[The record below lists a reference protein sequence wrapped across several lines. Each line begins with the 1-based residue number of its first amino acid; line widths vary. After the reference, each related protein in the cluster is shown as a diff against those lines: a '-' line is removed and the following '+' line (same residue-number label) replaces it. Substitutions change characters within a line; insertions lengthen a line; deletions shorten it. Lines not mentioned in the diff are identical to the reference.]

1 MRNTKHV
8 GKLSNTGKRIVV
20 VFREL
25 PDDANSC
32 LVVDTDALPDWM
44 QDNVLNAVD
53 SPGAQASANFYEYA
67 ERTVLTDGSN
77 MLQTLHKTGRLMKQP
92 TSNVMMTPNN
102 DVAVGLAEIN
112 ELVRKE
118 GGPAVVIPDETEP
131 VLPGK
136 DTVDLMTPAERRVAI
151 NEGRLDPTMDPN
163 YTAPKGAPALQA
175 SVDEMLDDT
184 AMAKNLLAQAKGFEE
199 EAKSLKAQAYDM
211 VPGLK
216 PGPKKPVK
224 ATATKADAKD
234 TVKV

>member
-1 MRNTKHV
+1 
-8 GKLSNTGKRIVV
+8 
-20 VFREL
+20 
-25 PDDANSC
+25 
-32 LVVDTDALPDWM
+32 
-44 QDNVLNAVD
+44 
-53 SPGAQASANFYEYA
+53 
-67 ERTVLTDGSN
+67 
-77 MLQTLHKTGRLMKQP
+77 
-92 TSNVMMTPNN
+92 
-102 DVAVGLAEIN
+102 
-112 ELVRKE
+112 
-118 GGPAVVIPDETEP
+118 VIPDETEA

-175 SVDEMLDDT
+175 SGDEMLDDT